1 MSIPLTEDVARVLTA
16 FLDAKAWFRR
26 GISDHELAERTNL
39 SGVRVAAARREAE
52 ALGLVERRG
61 LGTDQAV
68 AMLTPLGVAKARS
81 LAVPLT

>member
-1 MSIPLTEDVARVLTA
+1 MSAPFAEDVARVLAA

-26 GISDHELAERTNL
+26 GITDQELSERTNL

-61 LGTDQAV
+61 LGTDRAV
-68 AMLTPLGVAKARS
+68 AMLTPIGVARARG
-81 LAVPLT
+81 LAIPVP